1 MVPTPLL
8 TASAHPRRRWASRL
22 GRALSWLGVVI
33 FAVLAF
39 VSAGWT
45 ALFVVV
51 VVLSSVVH
59 RRTRLRR
66 WELDQPGADARF
78 RFGPR
83 ASRSVRLADVAGI
96 VIVDAPGSSSR
107 GIPVTRDHER
117 WWLVDDTGRAL
128 GQASTEGLDP
138 ADVAR
143 FRSALGVPF
152 VPLVLARRAGAVPQ
166 GMPWHQ
172 AHPAGAIAVAIPT
185 AAAVMLLVVLVPPY
199 WA

>member
-1 MVPTPLL
+1 MTLPML
-8 TASAHPRRRWASRL
+8 TAQGDPRHRWVSR
-22 GRALSWLGVVI
+22 
-33 FAVLAF
+33 FAVFLSTVGLLILAAF
-39 VSAGWT
+39 ALLSAGWT
-45 ALFVVV
+45 ALFLVT
-51 VVLSSVVH
+51 VVLSIAVH
-59 RRTRLRR
+59 VRTRLRR
-66 WELDQPGADARF
+66 WELDQPGADACF

-117 WWLVDDTGRAL
+117 WWLVDDAGRAL
-128 GQASTEGLDP
+128 GQANTEGLDP

-152 VPLVLARRAGAVPQ
+152 VPLALARRAGAVPH
-166 GMPWHQ
+166 GMPWYQ
-172 AHPAGAIAVAIPT
+172 AHPAGAIAVAIPAT
-185 AAAVMLLVVLVPPY
+185 AAVMLLVVLVPPY

>member
-1 MVPTPLL
+1 MPTAML
-8 TASAHPRRRWASRL
+8 TAYAHPSRRWASGF

-33 FAVLAF
+33 FAGLAL

-51 VVLSSVVH
+51 VALSIAV
-59 RRTRLRR
+59 RIRTGRRR
-66 WELDQPGADARF
+66 WELDEPGPDARF

-83 ASRSVRLADVAGI
+83 ATRSVRLADVAGV
-96 VIVDAPGSSSR
+96 VIVDAPGASSR
-107 GIPVTRDHER
+107 GIPVTVHHER
-117 WWLVDDTGRAL
+117 WWLVDDAGRAI

-143 FRSALGVPF
+143 FRAALGVPF
-152 VPLVLARRAGAVPQ
+152 VPLAVARRADALPVGL
-166 GMPWHQ
+166 PWYQ
-172 AHPAGAIAVAIPT
+172 AHPSVAIT
-185 AAAVMLLVVLVPPY
+185 VAVLVAAAVMLAVLVVPPY

>member
-1 MVPTPLL
+1 MPTPML
-8 TASAHPRRRWASRL
+8 TARAHPGRRWASRL

-33 FAVLAF
+33 FAGLAF

-51 VVLSSVVH
+51 AVLSIVVH
-59 RRTRLRR
+59 RRTTLRR
-66 WELDQPGADARF
+66 WELDQPGADASF

-96 VIVDAPGSSSR
+96 VIVDAPGTSAR

-117 WWLVDDTGRAL
+117 WWLVDDGGRAL
-128 GQASTEGLDP
+128 GQANTEGLDP
-138 ADVAR
+138 ADVQR

-152 VPLVLARRAGAVPQ
+152 VPLVLARRAGAVPL

-172 AHPAGAIAVAIPT
+172 AHPAGAIAVAVPT
-185 AAAVMLLVVLVPPY
+185 AVVVMLVVVLVPPY

>member
-1 MVPTPLL
+1 ML
-8 TASAHPRRRWASRL
+8 TARALPRRRWASWL

-33 FAVLAF
+33 FAGLAL

-51 VVLSSVVH
+51 VVLSIAVH
-59 RRTRLRR
+59 RRTQQRR
-66 WELDQPGADARF
+66 WELDQPGVDARF

-83 ASRSVRLADVAGI
+83 ASRSVRLADLVG
-96 VIVDAPGSSSR
+96 VVVVDAPGASSR
-107 GIPVTRDHER
+107 GIPVTRGHER
-117 WWLVDDTGRAL
+117 WWLVDDAGRAL
-128 GQASTEGLDP
+128 GQANTEGLDR
-138 ADVAR
+138 ADVER

-152 VPLVLARRAGAVPQ
+152 VPLAIARRAAALPE

-172 AHPAGAIAVAIPT
+172 RHPGGAIAVAIPAT
-185 AAAVMLLVVLVPPY
+185 AAVMLAVVLVPPY